1 MEGKESYVSMEVI
14 KSVKERYILV
24 AAIDIVSS
32 AGMRNIYPAKRCE
45 KPVFPHNGE
54 IQGHTIFMAPDS

>member
-1 MEGKESYVSMEVI
+1 VRAEKNEGEEKSYLSIEVI

-45 KPVFPHNGE
+45 KSVSPHNGG
-54 IQGHTIFMAPDS
+54 I